1 MCYSLCYCE
10 DVKRDER
17 TKEPKIKKEKEGAGA
32 VHQAAKMMPVRDSR
46 NRKVPGLW
54 IRNTRYYL
62 QCRIKGE
69 RSPRRVPLQLE
80 ENGEKRP
87 VRTLQEAYAAR
98 DKFNTERYEGDLEE
112 RGRKP
117 TLQEA
122 VDKYLLVHRTESR
135 AAAAKLQKQVA
146 AGQVNVGWPK
156 GVWKPAYLYQCTRIL
171 GGSPNL
177 GEEVDPAAPVASF
190 HPARGVKR
198 VKSWVD
204 YLGSGKR
211 VNLVTASDVENFMQ
225 ELRGRGI
232 SNSTINMYL
241 TVFRHFMTQ
250 LVLEGKVRE
259 HQHPTR
265 RHKNKAPTPAKKE
278 FLEPYQVD
286 RLVQSAERY
295 MQHGVALGQLIRL
308 LALSGMRKN
317 EAMRLRW
324 EHVDFERGNLLV
336 GMDGMAKNSTA
347 RKVPLTFERL
357 RQHLEHMHETRDP
370 FSPWL
375 FPSPKR
381 GRDPQHGPWLH
392 PYRSWKKLRELAAKP
407 DPDYPEDFDQS
418 EAIRHGWKRLAGTVI
433 HELRSH
439 FISVC
444 VTSGVNYLTLARWVG
459 HRDGG
464 VLIGKVYGKTTEEQD
479 REFARMVQQPG
490 LTVVEAAAG
499 Q

>member
-1 MCYSLCYCE
+1 MNI
-10 DVKRDER
+10 
-17 TKEPKIKKEKEGAGA
+17 PKTKKEKDGGGAA
-32 VHQAAKMMPVRDSR
+32 HKTASMVAVRDSR

-54 IRNTRYYL
+54 QRNSRYYL

-69 RSPRRVPLQLE
+69 RSPRRIPLQIE

-98 DKFNTERYEGDLEE
+98 DKFNTERYVGDLEE

-122 VDKYLLVHRTESR
+122 VDKYLLVRRNETQG
-135 AAAAKLQKQVA
+135 AMAKLKKQVD
-146 AGQVNVGWPK
+146 AGQVNIGWPK
-156 GVWKPAYLYQCTRIL
+156 GTWKPAYLYQCTRIL

-177 GEEVDPAAPVASF
+177 GEPVDPAAPAPAP

-198 VKSWVD
+198 VKSWAE
-204 YLGSGKR
+204 YLGPGKR
-211 VNLVTASDVENFMQ
+211 VNLVTAADVESFMQ

-265 RHKNKAPTPAKKE
+265 RHKNKAPTPAKKV
-278 FLEPYQVD
+278 FLEAYQVD
-286 RLVQSAERY
+286 RLVVAAERY

-324 EHVDFERGNLLV
+324 EHIDFEKGNLNV
-336 GMDGMAKNSTA
+336 GMDGMTKNATA
-347 RKVPLTFERL
+347 RKVPLTFEKL
-357 RQHLEHMHETRDP
+357 RRHLEHMHETRDP

-381 GRDPQHGPWLH
+381 GDDPQHGPWMH
-392 PYRSWKKLRELAAKP
+392 PYRSWNKLRRLAAKP
-407 DPDYPEDFDQS
+407 DPAYPEDFDQP
-418 EAIRHGWKRLAGTVI
+418 EAIRNGWKRLATTVI

-444 VTSGVNYLTLARWVG
+444 VHSGINYLTIARYVG
-459 HRDGG
+459 HSDGG
-464 VLIGKVYGKTTEEQD
+464 VLIGKVYGKTTEAQD
-479 REFARMVQQPG
+479 REFAKLVQQPD
-490 LTVVEAAAG
+490 LRVVG
-499 Q
+499 GGRQ

>member
-1 MCYSLCYCE
+1 MNI
-10 DVKRDER
+10 
-17 TKEPKIKKEKEGAGA
+17 PKTKKEKDGGGAA
-32 VHQAAKMMPVRDSR
+32 HKSASMVAVRDSR

-54 IRNTRYYL
+54 QRNSRYYL

-69 RSPRRVPLQLE
+69 RSPRRIPLQIE

-98 DKFNTERYEGDLEE
+98 DKFNTERYVGDLEE

-122 VDKYLLVHRTESR
+122 VDKYLLVRRNETQG
-135 AAAAKLQKQVA
+135 AMAKLKKQVD
-146 AGQVNVGWPK
+146 AGQVNIGWPK
-156 GVWKPAYLYQCTRIL
+156 GTWKPAYLYQCTRIL

-177 GEEVDPAAPVASF
+177 GEPVDPAAPAPAP

-198 VKSWVD
+198 VKSWVE
-204 YLGSGKR
+204 YLGPGKR
-211 VNLVTASDVENFMQ
+211 VNLVTAADVESFMQ

-278 FLEPYQVD
+278 FLEAYQVD
-286 RLVQSAERY
+286 RLVLAAERY

-324 EHVDFERGNLLV
+324 EHVDFAKGNLLV
-336 GMDGMAKNSTA
+336 GMDGMTKNSTA
-347 RKVPLTFERL
+347 RKVPLTFEKLRL
-357 RQHLEHMHETRDP
+357 HLEHMHETRDP

-381 GRDPQHGPWLH
+381 GDDPQHGPWMH
-392 PYRSWKKLRELAAKP
+392 PYRSWNKLRRLAAKP
-407 DPDYPEDFDQS
+407 DPEYPEDFDQP
-418 EAIRHGWKRLAGTVI
+418 EAVRTGWKRLATTVI

-444 VTSGVNYLTLARWVG
+444 VHSGINYLTIARYVG
-459 HRDGG
+459 HSDGG
-464 VLIGKVYGKTTEEQD
+464 VLIGKVYGKTTEAQD
-479 REFARMVQQPG
+479 REFAKLVQQPD
-490 LTVVEAAAG
+490 LRVVGGGG

>member
-1 MCYSLCYCE
+1 MKGRESMN
-10 DVKRDER
+10 D
-17 TKEPKIKKEKEGAGA
+17 TKTKKEKTGAGA
-32 VHQAAKMMPVRDSR
+32 TTRAAVMVAVRDSR

-54 IRNTRYYL
+54 IRNGRYYL

-69 RSPRRVPLQLE
+69 KSPRRIPLQIE

-87 VRTLQEAYAAR
+87 VRTLTEAYVAQ
-98 DKFNTERYEGDLEE
+98 DKFNSERNDGDLEE

-122 VDKYLLVHRTESR
+122 VDKYLRVRRNETQ
-135 AAAAKLQKQVA
+135 AAMAKLQKQVG
-146 AGQVNVGWPK
+146 AGQVNVGWPR
-156 GVWKPAYLYQCTRIL
+156 GTWKPAYLYQCTRIL

-177 GEEVDPAAPVASF
+177 GEPVDPTAPAPAP
-190 HPARGVKR
+190 HPTRGKKR
-198 VKSWVD
+198 VKSWVE
-204 YLGSGKR
+204 YLGGNKR
-211 VNLVTASDVENFMQ
+211 VNLITAPDVENFMQ
-225 ELRGRGI
+225 ELRSRGI

-250 LVLEGKVRE
+250 QVLEGKVRE

-265 RHKNKAPTPAKKE
+265 RHKNKVPTPAKKE
-278 FLEPYQVD
+278 FLEAYQVD
-286 RLVQSAERY
+286 RLVVAAERY

-317 EAMRLRW
+317 EAMRLQW
-324 EHVDFERGNLLV
+324 SHVDFEKGNLNV
-336 GMDGMAKNSTA
+336 GMDGMTKNATA
-347 RKVPLTFERL
+347 RKVPLTFEKLRL
-357 RQHLEHMHETRDP
+357 HLEHMHATRDP

-381 GRDPQHGPWLH
+381 GDNAQHGPWKEL
-392 PYRSWKKLRELAAKP
+392 YRSWHRLRVLASKP
-407 DPDYPEDFDQS
+407 DPAYPEDFDQP
-418 EAIRHGWKRLAGTVI
+418 EAIRNGWKRLASVVI

-444 VTSGVNYLTLARWVG
+444 VHSGINFLTIARYVG
-459 HRDGG
+459 HSDGG

-479 REFARMVQQPG
+479 REFAKMVQQPD
-490 LTVVEAAAG
+490 LKVVEAAA